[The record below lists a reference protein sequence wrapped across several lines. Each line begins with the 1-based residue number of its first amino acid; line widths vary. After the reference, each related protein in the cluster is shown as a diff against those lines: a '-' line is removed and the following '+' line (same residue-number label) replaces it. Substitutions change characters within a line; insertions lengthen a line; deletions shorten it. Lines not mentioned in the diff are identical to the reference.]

1 MKIIRFLYQN
11 ESNWGVLE
19 GGVVKIITGSPFGK
33 IDYSAGVSL
42 DKTKLLHPFAGGKII
57 LAGLNYIDHAKE
69 LSMKIPDEPVIFLKP
84 VTSVIG
90 PDVEIIYP
98 EGVEKLDYEAE
109 LALVIKKQCRNIEE
123 QNAADFILGYT
134 CLNDVTARDLQSK
147 DIQWTRAKSF
157 DTFCPLG
164 PWIETELNPADLKI
178 TSYLNGEIRQNSRT
192 SNFIFSVPQLVSF
205 ISKIMT
211 LLPGDVISTG
221 TPPGVGGMKIGDT
234 IEVEIEGIGRLR
246 NYVRGAEITGKKSG

>member
-90 PDVEIIYP
+90 PDEEIIYP

>member
-90 PDVEIIYP
+90 PDEEIIYP

-246 NYVRGAEITGKKSG
+246 NYVRGPGILDKKSG

>member
-90 PDVEIIYP
+90 PDEEIIYP

-109 LALVIKKQCRNIEE
+109 LALVIKEQCRNVEE
-123 QNAADFILGYT
+123 QDALDFILGYT

-157 DTFCPLG
+157 NTFCPLG
-164 PWIETELNPADLKI
+164 PWIETEINPADLKI

-246 NYVRGAEITGKKSG
+246 NYVRGPGILDKKSG